1 MKNLATGHTRTKLIF
16 SANRFIFVVQ
26 YLLDKSNFSSIVDRT
41 QIFHLIVHGTQIS
54 CSLSFTIFVYVIILI
69 LCFFRITFTN
79 LSGGVSFGSSV
90 KSPTQPTLNNG
101 YWQDKKSQVGFV
113 FRSHFSIL
121 HIRIFIVAE
130 IYSYVSANK
139 QLCRIRKKTWFCV

>member
-41 QIFHLIVHGTQIS
+41 QIFHLIVYRTQIS

-121 HIRIFIVAE
+121 HIRIFIAE
-130 IYSYVSANK
+130 IYSYVSANE